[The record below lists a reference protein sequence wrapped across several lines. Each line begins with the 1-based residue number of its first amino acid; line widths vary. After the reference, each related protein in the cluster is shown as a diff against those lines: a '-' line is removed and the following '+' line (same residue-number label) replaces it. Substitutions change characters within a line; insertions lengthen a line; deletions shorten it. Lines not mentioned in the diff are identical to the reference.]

1 MPGPRRD
8 DNKREVEG
16 ADHPGKVEGE
26 RVTPLTPYVSRLLH
40 ALPRRKF
47 ADGTPNPSL
56 FSSASAA
63 DGRLTI
69 PRNFHSAAC
78 KVAGIEGLTLHGL
91 RRSFKASS
99 NGQRSLPVWWRNS
112 WGTRRALLRK
122 NTTPSNCWTCGPTPL
137 PGTSAAHG
145 RFRHPACG
153 GIVATAP
160 RSGTTTTVQKRWPS
174 LQLGSMAAGVR
185 LRSR

>member
-1 MPGPRRD
+1 M
-8 DNKREVEG
+8 
-16 ADHPGKVEGE
+16 
-26 RVTPLTPYVSRLLH
+26 TPLTPYVSRLLH

-91 RRSFKASS
+91 RRSFKALSEWPEIPAGVVAQLMGHKAS
-99 NGQRSLPVWWRNS
+99 ATAEKHYTVRPLDLWTYTTS
-112 WGTRRALLRK
+112 WDISCAPAVPYR
-122 NTTPSNCWTCGPTPL
+122 
-137 PGTSAAHG
+137 
-145 RFRHPACG
+145 ACG

-160 RSGTTTTVQKRWPS
+160 RSGTTTTVRKAMAIATTGQYGR
-174 LQLGSMAAGVR
+174 GSQTPVEMSATEAPYMVSTMADGRMRRTAK
-185 LRSR
+185 SHP